1 MKKYLTMVLTDKDE
15 AFDMVTKVDHIAFPV
30 KHVMKKPKL
39 SLWEMYKLKKLLEL
53 GYEKL
58 EENAPETKQ
67 ETNGKETI
75 EGEIQKIQS
84 CV

>member
-1 MKKYLTMVLTDKDE
+1 MKIYLTITLTDIDE
-15 AFDMVTKVDHIAFPV
+15 AFDIVSRVDHKAFPV

-58 EENAPETKQ
+58 EEDALETKQ
-67 ETNGKETI
+67 KTNGKEI
-75 EGEIQKIQS
+75 KEGVI
-84 CV
+84 V